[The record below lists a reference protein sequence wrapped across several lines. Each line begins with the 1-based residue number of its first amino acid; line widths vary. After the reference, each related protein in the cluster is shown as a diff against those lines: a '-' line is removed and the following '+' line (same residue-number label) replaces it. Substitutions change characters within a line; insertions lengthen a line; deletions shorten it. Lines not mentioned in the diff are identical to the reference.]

1 MIEGIIVKAIS
12 GFYYVK
18 TESDIFECR
27 ARGVFRKKATTP
39 LVGDR
44 VEIEVLDEAKKV
56 GNVIKVKDRENY
68 LIRPPIANITKVL
81 VVMSVKLPDPILVF
95 LDKQLAFLE
104 REGIETVICVNKVD
118 LDDIDFADNVKKI
131 YENIGYKVILAEAKN
146 DVGIEEIRE
155 ELKNEIVVLLGNSG
169 VGKSSITNKIMNKT
183 IMEEGSISKIER
195 GKQTTRHTELLEFD
209 NDSYI
214 ADSPGFSSFDISNI
228 ESDEL
233 DRYFREFKRHIE
245 ECKYRDCNHINED
258 DCGVKL
264 AVENGLIDEGRYKRY
279 CEIYKELHEKEGR
292 RY

>member
-1 MIEGIIVKAIS
+1 MVEGIIVKAIS

-18 TESDIFECR
+18 TENDMFECK

-44 VEIEVLDEAKKV
+44 VEIEVLDEVKKV

-81 VVMSVKLPDPILVF
+81 VVMSVRLPDPILVF

-118 LDDIDFADNVKKI
+118 LDDTDFAESVKKT

-146 DVGIEEIRE
+146 DIGIDAIRE

-209 NDSYI
+209 KDSYI

-233 DRYFREFKRHIE
+233 DRYFKDFKRHIE

-258 DCGVKL
+258 DCGVKI
-264 AVENGLIDEGRYKRY
+264 AVENGLIDDGRYKRY

>member
-1 MIEGIIVKAIS
+1 MVEGIIVKAIS

-18 TESDIFECR
+18 TESDIFECK

-44 VEIEVLDEAKKV
+44 VEIEVLDETKKV
-56 GNVIKVKDRENY
+56 GNVIKVKERENY

-81 VVMSVKLPDPILVF
+81 VVMSVRLPDPILVF

-104 REGIETVICVNKVD
+104 SEGIETVICVNKVD
-118 LDDIDFADNVKKI
+118 LDDTDFAESVKKT

-146 DVGIEEIRE
+146 DIGIDAIRE

-209 NDSYI
+209 KDSYI

-233 DRYFREFKRHIE
+233 DRYFKDFKRHIE

-258 DCGVKL
+258 DCGVKI

>member
-1 MIEGIIVKAIS
+1 MGEGIIVKAIS

-18 TESDIFECR
+18 INNEIYECK
-27 ARGVFRKKATTP
+27 ARGVFRKNATTP

-44 VEIEVLDEAKKV
+44 VEIEILDEVKKV
-56 GNVIKVKDRENY
+56 GNVIKVKERQNY

-81 VVMSVKLPDPILVF
+81 VVMSVRLPDPILVF

-118 LDDIDFADNVKKI
+118 LDDSDFAENVKKI
-131 YENIGYKVILAEAKN
+131 YEKIGYKVILAEAKN
-146 DVGIEEIRE
+146 DIGIEEIRE
-155 ELKNEIVVLLGNSG
+155 ELKSEIVVLLGNSG
-169 VGKSSITNKIMNKT
+169 VGKSSITNKIMKKT

-209 NDSYI
+209 EDSYI

-233 DRYFREFKRHIE
+233 DRYFREFKKHIE

-264 AVENGLIDEGRYKRY
+264 AVENGVIDEGRYKRY

>member
-1 MIEGIIVKAIS
+1 LIEGIIVKAIS

>member
-1 MIEGIIVKAIS
+1 MVEGIIVKAIS

-18 TESDIFECR
+18 TENDIFECK

-44 VEIEVLDEAKKV
+44 VDIEILDEEKRV
-56 GNVIKVKDRENY
+56 GNVITVKSRENY

-81 VVMSVKLPDPILVF
+81 VVMSVRLPDPILVF

-118 LDDIDFADNVKKI
+118 LDDIDFAENVKKI

-245 ECKYRDCNHINED
+245 NCKYRDCNHINED
-258 DCGVKL
+258 DCGVKI
-264 AVENGLIDEGRYKRY
+264 AVENGLIDDGRYKRY

>member
-1 MIEGIIVKAIS
+1 MVEGIIVKAIS

-18 TESDIFECR
+18 TENDIFECK

-44 VEIEVLDEAKKV
+44 VEIEVLDETKKV

-81 VVMSVKLPDPILVF
+81 VVMSVRLPDPILVF

-104 REGIETVICVNKVD
+104 REGIEIVICVNKVD
-118 LDDIDFADNVKKI
+118 LDDADFADNVKKT

-146 DVGIEEIRE
+146 DIGIDEIRE

-209 NDSYI
+209 KDSYI

-233 DRYFREFKRHIE
+233 DRYFKDFKRHIE

-264 AVENGLIDEGRYKRY
+264 AVESGLIDEGRYKRY